1 MARTWHSLQGGRG
14 FQDNDE
20 VRQSGSRVRESKRTP
35 FAAKAVMMAHKQE
48 VRVIGEA
55 ELIALAAGGPAT

>member
-1 MARTWHSLQGGRG
+1 M
-14 FQDNDE
+14 
-20 VRQSGSRVRESKRTP
+20 P
-35 FAAKAVMMAHKQE
+35 FAAKAVMMAHKLE